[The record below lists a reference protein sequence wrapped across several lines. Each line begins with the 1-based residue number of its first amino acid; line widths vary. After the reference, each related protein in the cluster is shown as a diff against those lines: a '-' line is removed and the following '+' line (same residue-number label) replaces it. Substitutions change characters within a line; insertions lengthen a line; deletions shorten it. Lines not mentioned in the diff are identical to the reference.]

1 MRKSQTGNTT
11 HNTIKMRIYGIVLW
25 FLKEMEDIME
35 GNYMDGIGNVRIS
48 EDVVATIASVAAL
61 EVEGVCSLVPYGGG
75 DIKKLIS
82 GKRGLGKGVKIDLT
96 GGEITVELGVVLT
109 YGVRIQ
115 EVIGKMQS
123 EVKYAVESMTG
134 MKVRAVNVYVQGV
147 GSEDKKAKHEEKTEE

>member
-1 MRKSQTGNTT
+1 
-11 HNTIKMRIYGIVLW
+11 
-25 FLKEMEDIME
+25 MES
-35 GNYMDGIGNVRIS
+35 NYTDGIGNVRIS
-48 EDVVATIASVAAL
+48 EEVVATIASVAAL
-61 EVEGVCSLVPYGGG
+61 EVEGVSSLVPYSGG

-82 GKRGLGKGVKIDLT
+82 SKRGPGKVAKIDLT

-109 YGVRIQ
+109 YGVRMQ

-147 GSEDKKAKHEEKTEE
+147 SSEEKKEKREEKTQE